1 MRPDHPSHNPFF
13 NRFHDPVHSRHDDM
27 DTNTNSDESN
37 ALTDYARDKFGGLFA
52 LVALAISFVL
62 LLRAF

>member
-1 MRPDHPSHNPFF
+1 MRPEHQSHNPFF
-13 NRFHDPVHSRHDDM
+13 NRFHDPVHRRNADLETNS
-27 DTNTNSDESN
+27 NTNEPN
-37 ALTDYARDKFGGLFA
+37 ALTEYAHDKFGGLFA